1 MTGAVTVAGRSC
13 DHHGGV
19 GDDGC
24 DCRVIS
30 LNDLIVVAASEMTI
44 FD

>member
-1 MTGAVTVAGRSC
+1 MIAQRDGN
-13 DHHGGV
+13 GGG

-30 LNDLIVVAASEMTI
+30 LNDLIVAAVSEMTI